1 MTEPLTYQIQCD
13 PQQHYFDVKITLPSL
28 PQPTRFRLPAWLPGS
43 YMIRDFAKHIV
54 GFSVVGTTGA
64 LDYIRPDKSTW
75 EIPAHDGQVVI
86 EYRVYAFDLSVRTA
100 WINHEFGF
108 FNPSAVCLQC
118 LSHQGPLSIDIA
130 LPHSSQW
137 QVATGLPQQTGAL
150 GRFQA
155 KDYDTLIDHP
165 FLLGELTVIP
175 FTAAGI
181 QHELVLAGKH
191 YADQSRL
198 ATDLAAICEQQIKFF
213 NAEVPFQNYKFLTMV
228 VGDGFGGLE
237 HRNSTALLCA
247 RHTLEPGANAQDNG
261 DYLTFLSLC
270 SHEYFHSWNIKQL
283 RPKLFHPYDLQ
294 REQYTEQLWFYEG
307 ITSYLDDYFVQQA
320 GAMSATTY
328 LQRLSETLTR
338 ALRGKGPQ
346 RQSVVESSRMA
357 WTTFYQQNENS
368 QNAISSYYSKGS
380 VIALLADLAIRKIS
394 DGAHSLQ
401 DVMNDVYA
409 RYAAVGTTQADL
421 IASFARFGGEE
432 LAASLEQWLSSTQTP
447 ALEEL
452 LQTVGIG
459 ITPAVS
465 DPLTMQPSS
474 KAETNLPVSF
484 GAVLTDK
491 QSYVEVTR
499 VFEDSAAAA
508 AGLSSKD
515 RIIAIDGI
523 EATRTNLTRAMQR
536 SQPGQVITL
545 HVFSSD
551 QLRAVE
557 LTWQA
562 PVVDGFS
569 LNIDEQALA
578 ATWLRLN

>member
-1 MTEPLTYQIQCD
+1 MTKALTYRIQCD
-13 PQQHYFDVKITLPSL
+13 PLQHYFDVQITLPYL
-28 PQPTRFRLPAWLPGS
+28 PQQTQFRLPTWLPGS

-118 LSHQGPLSIDIA
+118 LSHHGPLHIEIE

-137 QVATGLPQQTGAL
+137 QIATGLTKQTGAST
-150 GRFQA
+150 RYQA
-155 KDYDTLIDHP
+155 EDYDTLIDHP

-175 FTAAGI
+175 FSAAGI

-198 ATDLAAICEQQIKFF
+198 ATDLAAICEQQIHFF
-213 NAEVPFQNYKFLTMV
+213 NGKVPFQNYTFLTMV

-247 RHTLEPGANAQDNG
+247 RHTLEPRGNGQDNN

-270 SHEYFHSWNIKQL
+270 SHEYFHSWNVKQL
-283 RPKLFHPYDLQ
+283 RPKLFHPYDL
-294 REQYTEQLWFYEG
+294 RNEQYTEQLWFYEG
-307 ITSYLDDYFVQQA
+307 ITSYLDDYFVHHA

-328 LQRLSETLTR
+328 VQRLSETLTR

-346 RQSVVESSRMA
+346 RQSVLESSRMA

-394 DGAHSLQ
+394 NGAHSLK
-401 DVMNDVYA
+401 DVMNDLYVRHA
-409 RYAAVGTTQADL
+409 EDGTSQADL

-432 LAASLEQWLSSTQTP
+432 LAASLMQWLSSTQTP
-447 ALEEL
+447 ALEQW
-452 LQTVGIG
+452 LQTVGLRIA
-459 ITPAVS
+459 PAVS
-465 DPLTMQPSS
+465 DPITMQPST
-474 KAETNLPVSF
+474 KTETNLPVSF

-491 QSYVEVTR
+491 QNHFEITR

-508 AGLSSKD
+508 AGLSPKD
-515 RIIAIDGI
+515 RIVAIDGI
-523 EATRTNLTRAMQR
+523 EATRANVTRAMQR

-551 QLRAVE
+551 QLHAVD

-569 LNIDEQALA
+569 LSIDEQARA
-578 ATWLRLN
+578 ATWLRLG